1 MMVKNGIH
9 RMTVCFVKLSICNIV
24 IFYGIV
30 WYFMVL
36 SNIGTGW
43 RDTGAEP
50 TENLNK
56 CRRRH
61 TGYLLDR

>member
-1 MMVKNGIH
+1 
-9 RMTVCFVKLSICNIV
+9 
-24 IFYGIV
+24 
-30 WYFMVL
+30 MVL

-50 TENLNK
+50 TENLSK
-56 CRRRH
+56 CLRRGVA